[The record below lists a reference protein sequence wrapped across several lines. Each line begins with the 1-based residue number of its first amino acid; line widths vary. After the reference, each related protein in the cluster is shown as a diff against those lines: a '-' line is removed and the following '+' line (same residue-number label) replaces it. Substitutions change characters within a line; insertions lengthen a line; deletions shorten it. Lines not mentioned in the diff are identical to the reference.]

1 MEKIPDSAYDPM
13 SIVNADFEIEYG
25 GIDRKVHFVD
35 YDLPRSETNHSS
47 LKERALYGWKTY
59 SEEFEKKQA
68 AKPADMGMLIYTT
81 KGLKDLHIM
90 LEKGEESENPV
101 MYFRFQR
108 ETYKVDITP
117 EENKEVDVYDK
128 SMVPGHISAAKGLID
143 QMNLS
148 QRSAS
153 NLS

>member
-13 SIVNADFEIEYG
+13 SIVNTDFEIEYG

-35 YDLPRSETNHSS
+35 YDLPRSETNLSS

-59 SEEFEKKQA
+59 SEEFEKEQG

-81 KGLKDLHIM
+81 KGFKDLHIM
-90 LEKGEESENPV
+90 IEKGKKLDNPII
-101 MYFRFQR
+101 YFRYQR
-108 ETYKVDITP
+108 NTYKVNITP
-117 EENKEVDVYDK
+117 GDNRDVYGKD
-128 SMVPGHISAAKGLID
+128 MVPSHINAAKDLID